1 MEGMVQEILTVSRM
15 KLSKVGLRKE
25 KVAWFLKCKEA
36 GEKAGIALPEQET
49 ISFTNFIRG

>member
-36 GEKAGIALPEQET
+36 GEKAGIAPPEQET